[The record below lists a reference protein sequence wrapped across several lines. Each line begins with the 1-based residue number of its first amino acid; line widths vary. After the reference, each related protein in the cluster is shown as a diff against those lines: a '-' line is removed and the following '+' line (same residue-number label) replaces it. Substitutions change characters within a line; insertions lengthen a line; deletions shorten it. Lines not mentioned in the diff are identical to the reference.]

1 MKKKF
6 SIVIISVLLLGYL
19 APFDTLLVGADETTV
34 SEDTAVKT
42 AEAETATEDI
52 GSETGSD
59 GKMAEEPKEAEEAEE
74 AEASKETTEKE
85 EKAKT
90 KEPASNI
97 KTEINTDKS
106 QLKQTNLKAV
116 VPAGSTYNSLFPDDN
131 LAKKLAVII
140 TGNAAATGNESVDSA
155 ALLAISQLDLSGET
169 GNDPTDISNIE
180 GL

>member
-34 SEDTAVKT
+34 TEDTTVKT
-42 AEAETATEDI
+42 AETETATEATE
-52 GSETGSD
+52 SESGSD
-59 GKMAEEPKEAEEAEE
+59 NEKAEEPKE

-180 GL
+180 GLQY

>member
-42 AEAETATEDI
+42 AEADSATEGI
-52 GSETGSD
+52 ESETGSD
-59 GKMAEEPKEAEEAEE
+59 DETAEEPKEAKE

-106 QLKQTNLKAV
+106 QLKQTNLKAT

-131 LAKKLAVII
+131 LA
-140 TGNAAATGNESVDSA
+140 
-155 ALLAISQLDLSGET
+155 
-169 GNDPTDISNIE
+169 
-180 GL
+180 

>member
-59 GKMAEEPKEAEEAEE
+59 GKMAEEPKEPEE

-90 KEPASNI
+90 KNRLLI
-97 KTEINTDKS
+97 
-106 QLKQTNLKAV
+106 LKQ
-116 VPAGSTYNSLFPDDN
+116 
-131 LAKKLAVII
+131 KLIQTKV
-140 TGNAAATGNESVDSA
+140 S
-155 ALLAISQLDLSGET
+155 
-169 GNDPTDISNIE
+169 
-180 GL
+180 

>member
-42 AEAETATEDI
+42 AEADSATEGI
-52 GSETGSD
+52 ESETGSD
-59 GKMAEEPKEAEEAEE
+59 DETAEEPKEAKE

-106 QLKQTNLKAV
+106 QLKQTNLKAT

-180 GL
+180 G